1 MVKALIDKV
10 EELKIITKIVK
21 DKEKN
26 YDIMEN
32 LFLSKI
38 IELEN
43 INLKLTKDE
52 EKFYITIYDE
62 EIEDSKI
69 ELKNIVKQDIK
80 IKLNK
85 KTKLFI

>member
-1 MVKALIDKV
+1 M
-10 EELKIITKIVK
+10 ELSAIITKIVK

-26 YDIMEN
+26 YDILEN

>member
-1 MVKALIDKV
+1 
-10 EELKIITKIVK
+10 
-21 DKEKN
+21 
-26 YDIMEN
+26 MEN
-32 LFLSKI
+32 IFLSKI